1 MFTTNMVE
9 RALWTGLQAL
19 VGLGVTWL
27 ASVPAWWAAPIA
39 LLLSGLKTK
48 VIDVLAARPVRGVW
62 VSEGEKDASA
72 VVPTSEA
79 GP

>member
-1 MFTTNMVE
+1 MFTKNMVE

-19 VGLGVTWL
+19 LGLGVTWL

-48 VIDVLAARPVRGVW
+48 VIDVW
-62 VSEGEKDASA
+62 VSKREKDALT
-72 VVPTSEA
+72 VVPTPEA